1 MLMQVRSFVCLAV
14 ACFLVGGGHPL
25 AVQAAQDDASSTQAE
40 QATDADAN
48 AEEPGETEEEPHHK
62 EDEGGGGTMSFKTD
76 LALWSLITFLVF
88 VFVLKAFAWG
98 PLVEGLDKRELN
110 FRTQLA
116 EAEAARMQAEKML
129 QEHAAKLESV
139 QDEVKAII
147 DEAKQDAEHT
157 KNDIIEQA
165 QKEAKLTQER
175 AIHEIERSRDA
186 ALKEL
191 FDTMSSQ
198 VASATEHVIGRSL
211 NDDDRN
217 RLIDEALSQFS
228 AQ

>member
-1 MLMQVRSFVCLAV
+1 MMKYFRSILHLVIVCS
-14 ACFLVGGGHPL
+14 LVYGNC
-25 AVQAAQDDASSTQAE
+25 ASSAY
-40 QATDADAN
+40 AADEEGSPTASEHTKEG
-48 AEEPGETEEEPHHK
+48 EEPGENQAEIAAHQE
-62 EDEGGGGTMSFKTD
+62 EGGGGGMELKED

-88 VFVLKAFAWG
+88 LFVLKAFAWG
-98 PLVEGLDKRELN
+98 PLVEGLDKREAN
-110 FRTQLA
+110 FRNQLA
-116 EAEAARMQAEKML
+116 EAEAARKQAERML

-147 DEAKQDAEHT
+147 DEAKRDAEHT
-157 KNDIIEQA
+157 KNDIIAQA
-165 QKEAKLTQER
+165 QKEAKLTQDR

-198 VASATEHVIGRSL
+198 VTSATEHVIGRSL
-211 NDDDRN
+211 NGDDQN

-228 AQ
+228 TQ

>member
-1 MLMQVRSFVCLAV
+1 
-14 ACFLVGGGHPL
+14 
-25 AVQAAQDDASSTQAE
+25 
-40 QATDADAN
+40 
-48 AEEPGETEEEPHHK
+48 
-62 EDEGGGGTMSFKTD
+62 
-76 LALWSLITFLVF
+76 
-88 VFVLKAFAWG
+88 
-98 PLVEGLDKRELN
+98 
-110 FRTQLA
+110 
-116 EAEAARMQAEKML
+116 
-129 QEHAAKLESV
+129 V